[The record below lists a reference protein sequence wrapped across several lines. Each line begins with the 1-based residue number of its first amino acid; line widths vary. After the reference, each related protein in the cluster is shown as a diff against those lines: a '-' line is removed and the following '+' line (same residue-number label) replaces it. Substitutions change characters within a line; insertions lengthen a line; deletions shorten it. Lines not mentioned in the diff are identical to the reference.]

1 METPVAY
8 ECTAPAHQVGEGG
21 GPDKLT
27 VHQGQWAFCAF
38 DVKAGGH
45 EWRPTGGV
53 PLSMLRHAATVRRTE
68 LVKERSDP

>member
-21 GPDKLT
+21 PDKLT
-27 VHQGQWAFCAF
+27 IHDGQWAFCPF
-38 DVKAGGH
+38 DAKAGGH

-53 PLSMLRHAATVRRTE
+53 PLAMLRHTATARRT
-68 LVKERSDP
+68 DPVEKRADQ